1 MNYEITAN
9 DKIYVVHPHA
19 INRMRRRGISEEMV
33 IETMEVGSSWQQLNG
48 RDVYEK
54 EFYDEDV
61 GEAYFVR
68 VVVEEEMLLIV
79 SVHVKEDDEVNL

>member
-1 MNYEITAN
+1 MTYEITAN
-9 DKIYVVHPHA
+9 NKTYIVHPHA

-33 IETMEVGSSWQQLNG
+33 VETMETGGNWQQENG

-54 EFYDEDV
+54 EFYDEGV

-68 VVVEEEMLLIV
+68 VVVEEDMLLIV
-79 SVHVKEDDEVNL
+79 SVHVKEGD